1 MEDYFREIKLRV
13 ASLMMDVKRSWE
25 NTYKD
30 REPDDF
36 EKKVHEVFAN
46 EKEEEIQR
54 TIPHSQKLT
63 ICISGCAK
71 GELSHYDIEDSLQ
84 AQFKAGEGI
93 QYDSEGGQFWV
104 YIKPSLVQ
112 RVLRHIDYNFP
123 GQIDLNVSPNSY
135 ASNPWFQNWSQ
146 AEKYITVEME
156 IGF

>member
-54 TIPHSQKLT
+54 TIPHSQK
-63 ICISGCAK
+63 
-71 GELSHYDIEDSLQ
+71 
-84 AQFKAGEGI
+84 
-93 QYDSEGGQFWV
+93 
-104 YIKPSLVQ
+104 
-112 RVLRHIDYNFP
+112 
-123 GQIDLNVSPNSY
+123 
-135 ASNPWFQNWSQ
+135 
-146 AEKYITVEME
+146 
-156 IGF
+156 

>member
-36 EKKVHEVFAN
+36 EKKVHEILAN

-54 TIPHSQKLT
+54 TIPYSQKLT

-71 GELSHYDIEDSLQ
+71 GDQTQYENEDSHQ
-84 AQFKAGEGI
+84 TQFKAGEGI

-112 RVLRHIDYNFP
+112 RV
-123 GQIDLNVSPNSY
+123 
-135 ASNPWFQNWSQ
+135 
-146 AEKYITVEME
+146 
-156 IGF
+156 